1 MLVPQGI
8 RVKEFMSKNF
18 VHLHLHTAYSLLDGA
33 NKIKDVVGRAKEL
46 EMPAMAI
53 TDHGVMYG
61 AIDFYKTA
69 KAAGVKPIIGCEAY
83 ITIGSRKDRI
93 NKGPEGVN
101 HHIVL
106 LAETFEGYQNLVQM
120 ISLANLEGFYYKPR
134 IDKEL
139 LRKHHTGIIALSGC
153 LKGEVSYYL
162 AREDKEKALAAAIE
176 YRDIFGQDNF
186 FLEIMDHNIKEQR
199 LVNSLMPEIAAKSGL
214 RMVATNDAH
223 YLKKEHAKAHDALL
237 CIQTGKLLSDE
248 KRMRYSSDEFYVKSY
263 EEMSETFKE
272 FPGVVDITME
282 IAERCNVEIPMYL
295 AAKDLHFPPPDIPE
309 GFTEDGHFKKLAFDG
324 IKKLYNVE
332 DPENPKDEREQEI
345 LNRFNHEFGIIKKTG
360 FVNYFLVV
368 ADFIQYALSQDI
380 PVGPGRG
387 SGGGSIVAYALGII
401 SIDPLK
407 YKLIFERF
415 LNPDRVSPPDF
426 DIDFCQAR
434 RGEVI
439 DYVKNKY
446 GSDHVAQIITFGS
459 LGAKT
464 VVRDVGKILDIPY
477 SKCNELSKLIPEDPK
492 MTLPKAYETSPDF
505 KKAIEADVDF
515 QKIMEFAP
523 VLEGLYRNP
532 GVHAAGVVIGEQ
544 PLHNIVPLSRD
555 KNNEPVTQYAKEPVE
570 DIGFLKMDFLGLKTL
585 TVIKEA
591 IDIIREQTGVD
602 IDVEKL
608 DMNDGL
614 TYDLLNR
621 ADTVGVFQL
630 ESGGMRDLIKQIGIN
645 NIEDLV
651 AVIALYRPGPME
663 MLPDYI
669 ARKTGKAELKYDHPL
684 LEPILIDTYGVMVY
698 QEQVQ
703 KAANVLAGYSLG
715 EADILRRAMG
725 KKKREVMVAE
735 RIKFVDGCKATN
747 NISDQLAGSIFDN
760 IEQFAGYGFN
770 KAHSVGYGIV
780 SFRTAYLKANYP
792 AAFMAAILSSEMG
805 NADKLPGFIAEA
817 SEMCTPVLPPS
828 VNQSK
833 CRFWPESD
841 GIRFG
846 LAGIKNVGI
855 GVANAIVAERE
866 ANGQYKGLI
875 DFCARLDSSVANKKS
890 MESLIRSGAMD
901 CFDAHRAQ
909 LFEGIEFAVARAA
922 EKLRD
927 KTMGQANFFDLLD
940 GKTEDSSDDE
950 NEMLPEMDEW
960 AESDMLA
967 AERELLGA
975 YMTGHPLVQYENVLE
990 KYQVSTISQIYE
1002 KKPTNF
1008 VRIGGLITLMTKK
1021 VTRDGNPWVILK
1033 LEDLQKTIEVLVFAE
1048 TFENFGHFMENDATI
1063 MITGNIS
1070 ERDEEPKIVAQEI
1083 IPMDIVPKR
1092 YTKEVVLHVPT
1103 ALGSEET
1110 LRKIKSIL
1118 KLYPGNVPISV
1129 CLMIPTG
1136 EKIFMSVEQSC
1147 YVEPMTELFCDL
1159 KHIVGEQGVF
1169 VSVDK
1174 TPPKKQG
1181 RSWGKK
1187 REAV

>member
-1 MLVPQGI
+1 
-8 RVKEFMSKNF
+8 MSKKNF

-33 NKIKDVVGRAKEL
+33 NRVKDVIKRAKEL

-83 ITIGSRKDRI
+83 LTVGSRKDRI
-93 NKGPEGVN
+93 NKGPEGVR
-101 HHIVL
+101 HHLVL
-106 LAETFEGYQNLVQM
+106 LAENFEGYQNLVKM
-120 ISLANLEGFYYKPR
+120 VSLANSEGFYYKPR

-139 LRKHHTGIIALSGC
+139 LREYHTGIIALSGC
-153 LKGEVSYYL
+153 LQGEVSYHL
-162 AREDKEKALAAAIE
+162 ARENKEKALAAAIE
-176 YRDIFGQDNF
+176 YRDIFGKDNF
-186 FLEIMDHNIKEQR
+186 FLEIMDHNLKEQR
-199 LVNSLMPEIAAKSGL
+199 LVNSQMPEIAAQAGL

-248 KRMRYSSDEFYVKSY
+248 KRMRYGSDEFYVKSY
-263 EEMSETFKE
+263 EEMSEVFKE

-295 AAKDLHFPPPDIPE
+295 PAKDLHFPPPDIPE
-309 GFTEDGHFKKLAFDG
+309 GMTEDEHFQNLAFDG
-324 IKKLYNVE
+324 LKKLYNVE
-332 DPENPKDEREQEI
+332 DPGNPKDEREQEI
-345 LNRFNHEFGIIKKTG
+345 FDRFTHEFGIIKKTG
-360 FVNYFLVV
+360 FVSYFLVV
-368 ADFIQYALSQDI
+368 ADFIQYALREDI

-407 YKLIFERF
+407 YNLIFERF

-439 DYVKNKY
+439 EYVKRKY

-464 VVRDVGKILDIPY
+464 VIRDVGKILDIPY
-477 SKCNELSKLIPEDPK
+477 SKCNALSKLVPEELK

-505 KKAIEADVDF
+505 KKAIEGDVDF

-523 VLEGLYRNP
+523 VLEGLLRNP
-532 GVHAAGVVIGEQ
+532 GVHAAGVVIGEC
-544 PLHNIVPLSRD
+544 PLNNIVPISRD

-591 IDIIREQTGVD
+591 VDIVKEQTGVEID
-602 IDVEKL
+602 IEKL
-608 DMNDGL
+608 DMTDKP
-614 TYDLLNR
+614 TFDLLNR

-630 ESGGMRDLIKQIGIN
+630 ESGGMQELIKQIGIN

-684 LEPILIDTYGVMVY
+684 LEPVLIDTYGVMVY

-725 KKKREVMVAE
+725 KKKVEVMKVE
-735 RIKFVDGCKATN
+735 RVKFVDGCMTTN
-747 NISDQLAGSIFDN
+747 NISAKLAGSIFDN
-760 IEQFAGYGFN
+760 IERFAGYGFN

-780 SFRTAYLKANYP
+780 CFRTAYFKANYP
-792 AAFMAAILSSEMG
+792 APFMAAILSCDMG
-805 NADKLPGFIAEA
+805 NAEKLPGFIAEA
-817 SEMCTPVLPPS
+817 SEMGCAVLPPD

-833 CRFWPESD
+833 FRFWPEND

-846 LAGIKNVGI
+846 LAGIKNVGV
-855 GVANAIVAERE
+855 GVANSIVAERV
-866 ANGQYKGLI
+866 ANGPYKGLI

-901 CFDAHRAQ
+901 NFDAHRAQ

-927 KTMGQANFFDLLD
+927 KTMGQANFFDLMD
-940 GKTEDSSDDE
+940 GKTEASTDDE
-950 NEMLPEMDEW
+950 KEELPETDIWEE
-960 AESDMLA
+960 ADMLA

-975 YMTGHPLVQYENVLE
+975 YMTGHPLVQYEQVLQ
-990 KYQVSTISQIYE
+990 KYQVSTMSQIR
-1002 KKPTNF
+1002 KTKPEGF
-1008 VRIGGLITLMTKK
+1008 VRIGGLINLILKK
-1021 VTRDGNPWVILK
+1021 MSKDGRNWAIMK
-1033 LEDLQKTIEVLVFAE
+1033 LEDLETSIEVLVFAD
-1048 TFENFGHFMENDATI
+1048 TFEKFSHLLVDDATI

-1070 ERDEEPKIVAQEI
+1070 TRDDEPKIVAQEI
-1083 IPMDIVPKR
+1083 ISMEVVPKR
-1092 YTKEVVLHVPT
+1092 YTKEVVLHIPT
-1103 ALGSEET
+1103 TLASEEM
-1110 LRKIKSIL
+1110 LKKIKSIL
-1118 KLYPGNVPISV
+1118 KLYPGNTPVSI

-1136 EKIFMSVEQSC
+1136 ERLFMSAEQSC
-1147 YVEPMTELFCDL
+1147 YVEPMTELFSKL
-1159 KHIVGEQGVF
+1159 KHIIGEQGVF
-1169 VSVDK
+1169 VSVDR
-1174 TPPKKQG
+1174 TPPKKQE

-1187 REAV
+1187 KYED

>member
-1 MLVPQGI
+1 
-8 RVKEFMSKNF
+8 
-18 VHLHLHTAYSLLDGA
+18 
-33 NKIKDVVGRAKEL
+33 
-46 EMPAMAI
+46 MPAMAI

-61 AIDFYKTA
+61 VIDFYKKA
-69 KAAGVKPIIGCEAY
+69 KDAGIKPIIGCEAY
-83 ITIGSRKDRI
+83 LTVGSRKDRI
-93 NKGPEGVN
+93 NNGPEGVR
-101 HHIVL
+101 HHLVL
-106 LAETFEGYQNLVQM
+106 LAENFEGYQNLVKM
-120 ISLANLEGFYYKPR
+120 VSLANSEGFYYKPR

-139 LRKHHTGIIALSGC
+139 LRKYHKGIIALSGC
-153 LKGEVSYYL
+153 LQGEVSYHL

-176 YRDIFGQDNF
+176 YRDIFGKDNF
-186 FLEIMDHNIKEQR
+186 FLEIMDHNLKEQR
-199 LVNSLMPEIAAKSGL
+199 LVNSLMPEIAAKTGL

-263 EEMSETFKE
+263 EEMSEIFKE

-282 IAERCNVEIPMYL
+282 IAERCNVEIPMFL
-295 AAKDLHFPPPDIPE
+295 PAKDLHFPPPDIPE
-309 GFTEDGHFKKLAFDG
+309 GLTEDEYFTKLAFEG
-324 IKKLYNVE
+324 LQRLYNVE
-332 DPENPKDEREQEI
+332 DIEHPKDEREQEI
-345 LNRFNHEFGIIKKTG
+345 FDRFNHEFGIIKKTG
-360 FVNYFLVV
+360 FVSYFLVV
-368 ADFIQYALSQDI
+368 ADFIKYALDQDI

-446 GSDHVAQIITFGS
+446 GADHVAQIITFGS

-464 VVRDVGKILDIPY
+464 VIRDVGKILDIPY
-477 SKCNELSKLIPEDPK
+477 SKCNALSKLVPEDLK

-505 KKAIEADVDF
+505 KKAIDDDEDF

-523 VLEGLYRNP
+523 VLEGLLRNP

-591 IDIIREQTGVD
+591 IDIVREQTGVD

-608 DMNDGL
+608 DMTDKP

-645 NIEDLV
+645 NIEDMV

-669 ARKTGKAELKYDHPL
+669 ARKTGKAKLEYDHPL

-725 KKKREVMVAE
+725 KKKVEVMKVE
-735 RIKFVDGCKATN
+735 RVKFVKGCIKTN
-747 NISDQLAGSIFDN
+747 NISEKLAGSIFDN
-760 IEQFAGYGFN
+760 IERFAGYGFN

-780 SFRTAYLKANYP
+780 CFRTAYLKANYP
-792 AAFMAAILSSEMG
+792 AQFMAAILSSEMG

-817 SEMCTPVLPPS
+817 SEMGCAVLPPD

-833 CRFWPESD
+833 CRFWPED
-841 GIRFG
+841 GGVRFG
-846 LAGIKNVGI
+846 LAGIKNVGV
-855 GVANAIVAERE
+855 GVSNAIVAERE
-866 ANGQYKGLI
+866 ANGPFKGLI
-875 DFCARLDSSVANKKS
+875 DLCSRLDSSVTNKKS

-901 CFDAHRAQ
+901 SFDAHRAQ

-922 EKLRD
+922 EELRD

-940 GKTEDSSDDE
+940 GKTDEITDDE
-950 NEMLPEMDEW
+950 KEELPQTEVW

-975 YMTGHPLVQYENVLE
+975 YMTGHPLVQYEQVLN
-990 KYQVSTISQIYE
+990 KYQVSTISKIYE
-1002 KKPTNF
+1002 EKPEGF
-1008 VRIGGLITLMTKK
+1008 VRIGGLINLMTKK
-1021 VTRDGNPWVILK
+1021 MSKDGRNWAILK
-1033 LEDLQKTIEVLVFAE
+1033 LEDLEKTIEVLVFAE
-1048 TFENFGHFMENDATI
+1048 TFEKYSYLLEADATI
-1063 MITGNIS
+1063 MISGDIS
-1070 ERDEEPKIVAQEI
+1070 ARDDEPKIVAQEI
-1083 IPMDIVPKR
+1083 LPMDFVPKR
-1092 YTKEVVLHVPT
+1092 YTKEIILHIPT
-1103 ALGSEET
+1103 TLASEDM
-1110 LRKIKSIL
+1110 LRKVKSIL
-1118 KLYPGNVPISV
+1118 KLYPGNVPISI

-1136 EKIFMSVEQSC
+1136 EKVFMSAEQSC
-1147 YVEPMTELFCDL
+1147 YVEPMTELFSKL
-1159 KHIVGEQGVF
+1159 KHVIGEQGVF
-1169 VSVDK
+1169 VSVDR
-1174 TPPKKQG
+1174 TPPKKQE

-1187 REAV
+1187 KYED

>member
-1 MLVPQGI
+1 MN
-8 RVKEFMSKNF
+8 KNF

-33 NKIKDVVGRAKEL
+33 NRVKDVIKRAKEL

-61 AIDFYKTA
+61 VIDFYKKA
-69 KAAGVKPIIGCEAY
+69 KDAGIKPIIGCEAY
-83 ITIGSRKDRI
+83 LTVGSRKDRI
-93 NKGPEGVN
+93 NNGPEGVR
-101 HHIVL
+101 HHLVL
-106 LAETFEGYQNLVQM
+106 LAENFEGYQNLVKM
-120 ISLANLEGFYYKPR
+120 VSLANSEGFYYKPR

-139 LRKHHTGIIALSGC
+139 LRKYHKGIIALSGC
-153 LKGEVSYYL
+153 LQGEVSYHL

-176 YRDIFGQDNF
+176 YRDIFGKDNF
-186 FLEIMDHNIKEQR
+186 FLEIMDHNLKEQR
-199 LVNSLMPEIAAKSGL
+199 LVNSLMPEIAAKTGL

-263 EEMSETFKE
+263 EEMSEIFKE

-282 IAERCNVEIPMYL
+282 IAERCNVEIPMFL
-295 AAKDLHFPPPDIPE
+295 PAKDLHFPPPDIPE
-309 GFTEDGHFKKLAFDG
+309 GLTEDEYFTKLAFEG
-324 IKKLYNVE
+324 LQRLYNVE
-332 DPENPKDEREQEI
+332 DIEHPKDEREQEI
-345 LNRFNHEFGIIKKTG
+345 FDRFNHEFGIIKKTG
-360 FVNYFLVV
+360 FVSYFLVV
-368 ADFIQYALSQDI
+368 ADFIKYALDQDI

-446 GSDHVAQIITFGS
+446 GADHVAQIITFGS

-464 VVRDVGKILDIPY
+464 VIRDVGKILDIPY
-477 SKCNELSKLIPEDPK
+477 SKCNALSKLVPEDLK

-505 KKAIEADVDF
+505 KKAIDDDEDF

-523 VLEGLYRNP
+523 VLEGLLRNP

-591 IDIIREQTGVD
+591 IDIVREQTGVD

-608 DMNDGL
+608 DMTDKP

-645 NIEDLV
+645 NIEDMV

-669 ARKTGKAELKYDHPL
+669 ARKTGKAKLEYDHPL

-725 KKKREVMVAE
+725 KKKVEVMKVE
-735 RIKFVDGCKATN
+735 RVKFVKGCIKTN
-747 NISDQLAGSIFDN
+747 NISEKLAGSIFDN
-760 IEQFAGYGFN
+760 IERFAGYGFN

-780 SFRTAYLKANYP
+780 CFRTAYLKANYP
-792 AAFMAAILSSEMG
+792 AQFMAAILSSEMG

-817 SEMCTPVLPPS
+817 SEMGCAVLPPD

-833 CRFWPESD
+833 CRFWPED
-841 GIRFG
+841 GGVRFG
-846 LAGIKNVGI
+846 LAGIKNVGV
-855 GVANAIVAERE
+855 GVSNAIVAERE
-866 ANGQYKGLI
+866 ANGPFKGLI
-875 DFCARLDSSVANKKS
+875 DLCSRLDSSVTNKKS

-901 CFDAHRAQ
+901 SFDAHRAQ

-922 EKLRD
+922 EELRD

-940 GKTEDSSDDE
+940 GKTDEITDDE
-950 NEMLPEMDEW
+950 KEELPQTEVW

-975 YMTGHPLVQYENVLE
+975 YMTGHPLVQYEQVLN
-990 KYQVSTISQIYE
+990 KYQVSTISKIYE
-1002 KKPTNF
+1002 EKPEGF
-1008 VRIGGLITLMTKK
+1008 VRIGGLINLMTKK
-1021 VTRDGNPWVILK
+1021 MSKDGRNWAILK
-1033 LEDLQKTIEVLVFAE
+1033 LEDLEKTIEVLVFAE
-1048 TFENFGHFMENDATI
+1048 TFEKYSYLLEADATI
-1063 MITGNIS
+1063 MISGDIS
-1070 ERDEEPKIVAQEI
+1070 ARDDEPKIVAQEI
-1083 IPMDIVPKR
+1083 LPMDFVPKR
-1092 YTKEVVLHVPT
+1092 YTKEIILHIPT
-1103 ALGSEET
+1103 TLASEDM
-1110 LRKIKSIL
+1110 LRKVKSIL
-1118 KLYPGNVPISV
+1118 KLYPGNVPISI

-1136 EKIFMSVEQSC
+1136 EKVFMSAEQSC
-1147 YVEPMTELFCDL
+1147 YVEPMTELFSKL
-1159 KHIVGEQGVF
+1159 KHVIGEQGVF
-1169 VSVDK
+1169 VSVDR
-1174 TPPKKQG
+1174 TPPKKQE

-1187 REAV
+1187 KYED

>member
-1 MLVPQGI
+1 
-8 RVKEFMSKNF
+8 
-18 VHLHLHTAYSLLDGA
+18 
-33 NKIKDVVGRAKEL
+33 
-46 EMPAMAI
+46 
-53 TDHGVMYG
+53 
-61 AIDFYKTA
+61 
-69 KAAGVKPIIGCEAY
+69 
-83 ITIGSRKDRI
+83 
-93 NKGPEGVN
+93 
-101 HHIVL
+101 
-106 LAETFEGYQNLVQM
+106 
-120 ISLANLEGFYYKPR
+120 
-134 IDKEL
+134 
-139 LRKHHTGIIALSGC
+139 
-153 LKGEVSYYL
+153 
-162 AREDKEKALAAAIE
+162 
-176 YRDIFGQDNF
+176 
-186 FLEIMDHNIKEQR
+186 
-199 LVNSLMPEIAAKSGL
+199 
-214 RMVATNDAH
+214 
-223 YLKKEHAKAHDALL
+223 
-237 CIQTGKLLSDE
+237 
-248 KRMRYSSDEFYVKSY
+248 
-263 EEMSETFKE
+263 
-272 FPGVVDITME
+272 
-282 IAERCNVEIPMYL
+282 
-295 AAKDLHFPPPDIPE
+295 
-309 GFTEDGHFKKLAFDG
+309 
-324 IKKLYNVE
+324 
-332 DPENPKDEREQEI
+332 
-345 LNRFNHEFGIIKKTG
+345 
-360 FVNYFLVV
+360 
-368 ADFIQYALSQDI
+368 
-380 PVGPGRG
+380 
-387 SGGGSIVAYALGII
+387 
-401 SIDPLK
+401 
-407 YKLIFERF
+407 
-415 LNPDRVSPPDF
+415 
-426 DIDFCQAR
+426 
-434 RGEVI
+434 
-439 DYVKNKY
+439 
-446 GSDHVAQIITFGS
+446 
-459 LGAKT
+459 
-464 VVRDVGKILDIPY
+464 
-477 SKCNELSKLIPEDPK
+477 
-492 MTLPKAYETSPDF
+492 
-505 KKAIEADVDF
+505 
-515 QKIMEFAP
+515 
-523 VLEGLYRNP
+523 
-532 GVHAAGVVIGEQ
+532 
-544 PLHNIVPLSRD
+544 LSRD

-909 LFEGIEFAVARAA
+909 LFEGIEFA
-922 EKLRD
+922 
-927 KTMGQANFFDLLD
+927 G
-940 GKTEDSSDDE
+940 
-950 NEMLPEMDEW
+950 
-960 AESDMLA
+960 
-967 AERELLGA
+967 
-975 YMTGHPLVQYENVLE
+975 
-990 KYQVSTISQIYE
+990 
-1002 KKPTNF
+1002 
-1008 VRIGGLITLMTKK
+1008 
-1021 VTRDGNPWVILK
+1021 
-1033 LEDLQKTIEVLVFAE
+1033 
-1048 TFENFGHFMENDATI
+1048 
-1063 MITGNIS
+1063 
-1070 ERDEEPKIVAQEI
+1070 
-1083 IPMDIVPKR
+1083 
-1092 YTKEVVLHVPT
+1092 
-1103 ALGSEET
+1103 
-1110 LRKIKSIL
+1110 
-1118 KLYPGNVPISV
+1118 
-1129 CLMIPTG
+1129 
-1136 EKIFMSVEQSC
+1136 
-1147 YVEPMTELFCDL
+1147 ELF
-1159 KHIVGEQGVF
+1159 
-1169 VSVDK
+1169 
-1174 TPPKKQG
+1174 
-1181 RSWGKK
+1181 
-1187 REAV
+1187 

>member
-1 MLVPQGI
+1 MN
-8 RVKEFMSKNF
+8 KNF

-33 NKIKDVVGRAKEL
+33 NKIPDLVIRAKEL
-46 EMPAMAI
+46 KMPAMAI

-61 AIDFYKTA
+61 IIDFYKQL
-69 KAAGVKPIIGCEAY
+69 KEAGIKPIIGCEAY
-83 ITIGSRKDRI
+83 LTVGSRKDRI

-101 HHIVL
+101 HHLVL
-106 LAETFEGYQNLVQM
+106 LAENFEGYQNLVQM
-120 ISLANLEGFYYKPR
+120 ISVANMEGFYYKPR

-139 LRKHHTGIIALSGC
+139 LRKHHKGIIALSGC
-153 LKGEVSYYL
+153 LQGEVSYHL

-176 YRDIFGQDNF
+176 YRDIFGKDNF
-186 FLEIMDHNIKEQR
+186 FLEIMDHNLKEQR
-199 LVNSLMPEIAAKSGL
+199 LVNSMMPEIAAKTGL

-248 KRMRYSSDEFYVKSY
+248 NRMRYSSDQFYVKSY

-282 IAERCNVEIPMYL
+282 IADRCNVEIPMYL
-295 AAKDLHFPPPDIPE
+295 EAKNLHFPPPDIPE
-309 GFTEDGHFKKLAFDG
+309 GMTEDEYFQKLAFAG

-332 DPENPKDEREQEI
+332 DPGNPKDEREQEI
-345 LNRFNHEFGIIKKTG
+345 LDRFNHEFKIIKKTG
-360 FVNYFLVV
+360 FVSYFLVV
-368 ADFIQYALSQDI
+368 ADFIKYALDQDI

-407 YKLIFERF
+407 YNLIFERF

-426 DIDFCQAR
+426 DIDFCQTR

-446 GSDHVAQIITFGS
+446 GADHVAQIITFGS

-464 VVRDVGKILDIPY
+464 VIRDVGKILDIPY
-477 SKCNELSKLIPEDPK
+477 AKCNALSKLVPEDLK
-492 MTLPKAYETSPDF
+492 MTLPKAFETSPDF
-505 KKAIEADVDF
+505 RKAIEEDEDF

-523 VLEGLYRNP
+523 VLEGLLRNP

-544 PLHNIVPLSRD
+544 PLQNVVPLSRD

-591 IDIIREQTGVD
+591 IDIIREQQGVD

-608 DMNDGL
+608 DMNDKP

-669 ARKTGKAELKYDHPL
+669 ARKTGKATLEYDHPL
-684 LEPILIDTYGVMVY
+684 LQPILSDTYGVMVY

-725 KKKREVMVAE
+725 KKKPEVMKVE
-735 RIKFVDGCKATN
+735 RVKFVEGCVKTN
-747 NISDQLAGSIFDN
+747 NISEKLAGSIFDN
-760 IEQFAGYGFN
+760 IERFAGYGFN
-770 KAHSVGYGIV
+770 KAHSVGYGIIG
-780 SFRTAYLKANYP
+780 FRTAYLKANYP

-817 SEMCTPVLPPS
+817 SEMGCPVLPPD
-828 VNQSK
+828 VNKSK
-833 CRFWPESD
+833 CRFWPEKD

-846 LAGIKNVGI
+846 LAGIKNVGV
-855 GVANAIVAERE
+855 GVSNFIVAERE
-866 ANGQYKGLI
+866 ANGPFKGLI
-875 DFCARLDSSVANKKS
+875 DFCSRLDSSVANKKS
-890 MESLIRSGAMD
+890 MESLIRSGALD

-940 GKTEDSSDDE
+940 GKTDESTDDE
-950 NEMLPEMDEW
+950 KEDLPQTEEW
-960 AESDMLA
+960 SESDMLA

-975 YMTGHPLVQYENVLE
+975 YMTGHPLVQYERVLNQ
-990 KYQVSTISQIYE
+990 YQVSSISEIY
-1002 KKPTNF
+1002 KKRPEGF
-1008 VRIGGLITLMTKK
+1008 VRIGGLINLMTKK
-1021 VTRDGNPWVILK
+1021 MSKDGRNWAILK
-1033 LEDLQKTIEVLVFAE
+1033 LEDLEKTIEVLVFADI
-1048 TFENFGHFMENDATI
+1048 FEKYSYLLEDDATI
-1063 MITGNIS
+1063 MVSGEIS
-1070 ERDEEPKIVAQEI
+1070 ARDDEAKIVAQEI
-1083 IPMDIVPKR
+1083 IPMDMVPKR
-1092 YTKEVVLHVPT
+1092 YTKEIILHIPT
-1103 ALGSEET
+1103 TLASEDM
-1110 LRKIKSIL
+1110 LKKIKSVL
-1118 KLYPGNVPISV
+1118 KLYPGNIPISI

-1136 EKIFMSVEQSC
+1136 EKIFISVEQSC
-1147 YVEPMTELFCDL
+1147 YVEPMADLFSKL
-1159 KHIVGEQGVF
+1159 KHIIGEQGVF
-1169 VSVDK
+1169 VSVDR
-1174 TPPKKQG
+1174 TPPKKQE
-1181 RSWGKK
+1181 RSWGKQNH
-1187 REAV
+1187 EN

>member
-1 MLVPQGI
+1 
-8 RVKEFMSKNF
+8 MSKKNF

-33 NKIKDVVGRAKEL
+33 NRVKDVIKRAKEL

-83 ITIGSRKDRI
+83 LTVGSRKDRI
-93 NKGPEGVN
+93 NKGPEGVR
-101 HHIVL
+101 HHLVL
-106 LAETFEGYQNLVQM
+106 LAENFEGYQNLVKM
-120 ISLANLEGFYYKPR
+120 VSLANSEGFYYKPR

-139 LRKHHTGIIALSGC
+139 LREYHTGIIALSGC
-153 LKGEVSYYL
+153 LQGEVSYHL
-162 AREDKEKALAAAIE
+162 ARENKEKALAAAIE
-176 YRDIFGQDNF
+176 YRDIFGKDNF
-186 FLEIMDHNIKEQR
+186 FLEIMDHNLKEQR
-199 LVNSLMPEIAAKSGL
+199 LVNSQMPEIAAQAGL

-248 KRMRYSSDEFYVKSY
+248 KRMRYGSDEFYVKSY
-263 EEMSETFKE
+263 EEMSEVFKE

-295 AAKDLHFPPPDIPE
+295 PAKDLHFPPPDIPE
-309 GFTEDGHFKKLAFDG
+309 GMTEDEHFQNLAFDG
-324 IKKLYNVE
+324 LKKLYNVE
-332 DPENPKDEREQEI
+332 DPGNPKDEREQEI
-345 LNRFNHEFGIIKKTG
+345 FDRFTHEFGIIKKTG
-360 FVNYFLVV
+360 FVSYFLVV
-368 ADFIQYALSQDI
+368 ADFIQYALREDI

-407 YKLIFERF
+407 YNLIFERF

-439 DYVKNKY
+439 EYVKRKY

-464 VVRDVGKILDIPY
+464 VIRDVGKILDIPY
-477 SKCNELSKLIPEDPK
+477 SKCNALSKLVPEELK

-505 KKAIEADVDF
+505 KKAIEGDVDF

-523 VLEGLYRNP
+523 VLEGLLRNP
-532 GVHAAGVVIGEQ
+532 GVHAAGVVIGEC
-544 PLHNIVPLSRD
+544 PLNNIVPISRD

-591 IDIIREQTGVD
+591 VDIVKEQTGVEID
-602 IDVEKL
+602 IEKL
-608 DMNDGL
+608 DMTDKP
-614 TYDLLNR
+614 TFDLLNR

-630 ESGGMRDLIKQIGIN
+630 ESGGMQELIKQIGIN

-684 LEPILIDTYGVMVY
+684 LEPVLIDTYGVMVY

-725 KKKREVMVAE
+725 KKKVEVMKVE
-735 RIKFVDGCKATN
+735 RVKFVDGCMTTN
-747 NISDQLAGSIFDN
+747 NISAKLAGSIFDN
-760 IEQFAGYGFN
+760 IERFAGYGFN

-780 SFRTAYLKANYP
+780 CFRTAYFKANYP
-792 AAFMAAILSSEMG
+792 APFMAAILSCDMG
-805 NADKLPGFIAEA
+805 NAEKLPGFIAEA
-817 SEMCTPVLPPS
+817 SEMGCAVLPPD

-833 CRFWPESD
+833 CRFWPEND

-846 LAGIKNVGI
+846 LAGIKNVGV
-855 GVANAIVAERE
+855 GVANSIVAERV
-866 ANGQYKGLI
+866 ANGPYKGLI

-901 CFDAHRAQ
+901 NFDAHRAQ

-927 KTMGQANFFDLLD
+927 KTMGQANFFDLMD
-940 GKTEDSSDDE
+940 GKTEASTDDE
-950 NEMLPEMDEW
+950 KEELPETDIWEE
-960 AESDMLA
+960 ADMLA

-975 YMTGHPLVQYENVLE
+975 YMTGHPLVQYEQVLQ
-990 KYQVSTISQIYE
+990 KYQVSTMSQIR
-1002 KKPTNF
+1002 KTKPEGF
-1008 VRIGGLITLMTKK
+1008 VRIGGLINLILKK
-1021 VTRDGNPWVILK
+1021 MSKDGRNWAIMK
-1033 LEDLQKTIEVLVFAE
+1033 LEDLETSIEVLVFAD
-1048 TFENFGHFMENDATI
+1048 TFEKFSHLLVDDATI

-1070 ERDEEPKIVAQEI
+1070 TRDDEPKIVAQEI
-1083 IPMDIVPKR
+1083 ISMEVVPKR
-1092 YTKEVVLHVPT
+1092 YTKEVVLHIPT
-1103 ALGSEET
+1103 TLASEEM
-1110 LRKIKSIL
+1110 LKKIKSIL
-1118 KLYPGNVPISV
+1118 KLYPGNTPVSI

-1136 EKIFMSVEQSC
+1136 ERLFMSAEQSC
-1147 YVEPMTELFCDL
+1147 YVEPMTELFSKL
-1159 KHIVGEQGVF
+1159 KHIIGEQGVF
-1169 VSVDK
+1169 VSVDR
-1174 TPPKKQG
+1174 TPPKKQE

-1187 REAV
+1187 KYED

>member
-1 MLVPQGI
+1 MN
-8 RVKEFMSKNF
+8 KNF

-33 NKIKDVVGRAKEL
+33 NKIKDLMIRAKEL
-46 EMPAMAI
+46 QMPAMAI

-61 AIDFYKTA
+61 VIDFYKKA
-69 KAAGVKPIIGCEAY
+69 KDAGIKPIIGCEAY
-83 ITIGSRKDRI
+83 LTVGSRKDRI

-101 HHIVL
+101 HHLVL

-120 ISLANLEGFYYKPR
+120 ISLANMEGFYYKPR

-139 LRKHHTGIIALSGC
+139 LRKHHKGIIALSGC
-153 LKGEVSYYL
+153 LQGEVSYHL

-176 YRDIFGQDNF
+176 YRDIFGKDNF
-186 FLEIMDHNIKEQR
+186 FLEIMDHNLKEQR
-199 LVNSLMPEIAAKSGL
+199 LVNSLMPEIAAKTGL

-263 EEMSETFKE
+263 EEMSEVFKE

-295 AAKDLHFPPPDIPE
+295 PAKDLHFPPPDIPE
-309 GFTEDGHFKKLAFDG
+309 GMTEDEYFQKLAFDG
-324 IKKLYNVE
+324 LKKLYNVE
-332 DPENPKDEREQEI
+332 DPGNPKDEREQEI
-345 LNRFNHEFGIIKKTG
+345 LDRFNHEFKIIKKTG
-360 FVNYFLVV
+360 FISYFLVV
-368 ADFIQYALSQDI
+368 ADFIKYALDQDI

-446 GSDHVAQIITFGS
+446 GADHVAQIITFGS

-464 VVRDVGKILDIPY
+464 VIRDVGKILDIPY
-477 SKCNELSKLIPEDPK
+477 SKCNALSKLVPEDPK
-492 MTLPKAYETSPDF
+492 MTLPKAFETSPDF
-505 KKAIEADVDF
+505 KRAIEEDEDF

-523 VLEGLYRNP
+523 VLEGLLRNP

-608 DMNDGL
+608 DMTDKP

-645 NIEDLV
+645 NIEDMV

-669 ARKTGKAELKYDHPL
+669 ARKTGKAKLEYDHPL

-725 KKKREVMVAE
+725 KKKPEVMKVE
-735 RIKFVDGCKATN
+735 RVKFVEGCIKTH
-747 NISDQLAGSIFDN
+747 NISERLAGSIFDN
-760 IEQFAGYGFN
+760 IERFAGYGFN
-770 KAHSVGYGIV
+770 KAHSVGYGIIG
-780 SFRTAYLKANYP
+780 FRTAYLKANYP

-817 SEMCTPVLPPS
+817 SEMGCPVLPPD
-828 VNQSK
+828 VNKSN
-833 CRFWPESD
+833 CRFWPEAD
-841 GIRFG
+841 GVRFG
-846 LAGIKNVGI
+846 LAGIKNVGV
-855 GVANAIVAERE
+855 GVSNAIVAERE
-866 ANGQYKGLI
+866 TNGPFKGLI
-875 DFCARLDSSVANKKS
+875 DLCSRLDSSVTNKKS

-901 CFDAHRAQ
+901 SFDAHRAQ

-940 GKTEDSSDDE
+940 GKTDEITDDE
-950 NEMLPEMDEW
+950 KEELPQTEIW

-975 YMTGHPLVQYENVLE
+975 YMTGHPLVQYEQVLN
-990 KYQVSTISQIYE
+990 KYQVSSISEIYE
-1002 KKPTNF
+1002 KKPEGF
-1008 VRIGGLITLMTKK
+1008 VRIGGLINLMTKK
-1021 VTRDGNPWVILK
+1021 MSKDGRNWAILK
-1033 LEDLQKTIEVLVFAE
+1033 LEDLEKTIEVLIFAE
-1048 TFENFGHFMENDATI
+1048 TFEKYSYLLEADATI
-1063 MITGNIS
+1063 MISGDIS
-1070 ERDEEPKIVAQEI
+1070 ARDEEPKIVAQEI
-1083 IPMDIVPKR
+1083 LPMDMVPKR
-1092 YTKEVVLHVPT
+1092 YTQEVTLHIPT
-1103 ALGSEET
+1103 ILASEDM
-1110 LRKIKSIL
+1110 LRKVKSIL
-1118 KLYPGNVPISV
+1118 KLYPGNIPISI

-1147 YVEPMTELFCDL
+1147 YVEPMTELFSKL
-1159 KHIVGEQGVF
+1159 KHVIGEQGVF
-1169 VSVDK
+1169 VSVDR
-1174 TPPKKQG
+1174 TPPKKQE

-1187 REAV
+1187 KYEN